1 MALAKKTWKWASI
14 FILSMLL
21 YILNKKTDHGDL
33 MKLFVQTFSLLL
45 FLLAGPIH
53 AQEWPTRPISLIVSY
68 PPGGTADLMAR
79 TIAGP
84 LGKELGTSVV
94 VENKPG
100 ASGQIAASYVA
111 KASADGYTLMLDAS
125 SYSVNPSL
133 FPKLPYDPNRDFK
146 TLGILAQYPNVLLVH
161 PSFPAKSVKDMVTLA
176 KSKPNGIAYASSGN
190 GSAQHLA
197 GALFEVK
204 AGVEMQHIPY
214 KGGGPA
220 LNDVVGGQVPVFF
233 GSVAS
238 TKQYV
243 ESGKLNALA
252 VTGKKRASSMPN
264 VPTMAEAGIAGY
276 EVYEWNGIFAPAATP
291 AAILTKI
298 SDAIAKVMQSPEV
311 KEKVSSLGG
320 EIFQG
325 NADAADKFIKVQMAE
340 WSKLVK
346 SGKITVD

>member
-1 MALAKKTWKWASI
+1 MKFVKMAALFI
-14 FILSMLL
+14 FIAAS
-21 YILNKKTDHGDL
+21 G
-33 MKLFVQTFSLLL
+33 FV
-45 FLLAGPIH
+45 G
-53 AQEWPTRPISLIVSY
+53 AQEWPNRPITLVVSY

-79 TIAGP
+79 TIATP
-84 LGKELGTSVV
+84 LGKLLGTAVV

-111 KASADGYTLMLDAS
+111 KANADGYTLMLDAS

-133 FPKLPYDPNRDFK
+133 FPKLPYDPNKDFK

-161 PSFPAKSVKDMVTLA
+161 PSFPAKSVKDLVALA
-176 KSKPNGIAYASSGN
+176 KAKPNGIAYASSGN

-204 AGVEMQHIPY
+204 ADVQMQHIPY

-243 ESGKLNALA
+243 DTGKLNALA
-252 VTGKKRASSMPN
+252 VTGKKRASSMPS
-264 VPTMAEAGIAGY
+264 VPTMAEAGVPGY

-291 AAILTKI
+291 AVILVKI
-298 SDAIAKVMQSPEV
+298 SDGIAKVMQSTEV
-311 KEKVSSLGG
+311 RDKVLSLGG
-320 EIFQG
+320 EPFQG
-325 NADAADKFIKVQMAE
+325 GPDVADKFIKGQMVE
-340 WSKLVK
+340 WAKLVK
-346 SGKITVD
+346 SGKISVD

>member
-1 MALAKKTWKWASI
+1 
-14 FILSMLL
+14 
-21 YILNKKTDHGDL
+21 
-33 MKLFVQTFSLLL
+33 MKLLLKL
-45 FLLAGPIH
+45 ILLALLTTVSMTQ
-53 AQEWPTRPISLIVSY
+53 AQEWPARPINLIVSY

-79 TIAGP
+79 TIATP
-84 LGKELGTSVV
+84 LGKILGTSIV

-111 KASADGYTLMLDAS
+111 KANPDGYTLMLDAS

-133 FPKLPYDPNRDFK
+133 FPKLPYDPNKDFK
-146 TLGILAQYPNVLLVH
+146 TLGILAQYPNVLLVN
-161 PSFPAKSVKDMVTLA
+161 PSFPAKSVKELVSMA
-176 KSKPNGIAYASSGN
+176 KAKPNSIAYASSGN

-197 GALFEVK
+197 GDLFEIQ

-220 LNDVVGGQVPVFF
+220 LNDVLGGQVPVFF

-243 ESGKLNALA
+243 DTGKLNALA
-252 VTGKKRASSMPN
+252 VTGKKRASSMPT
-264 VPTMAEAGIAGY
+264 VPTMAEAGVAGY

-291 AAILTKI
+291 AAIVLKL
-298 SDAIAKVMQSPEV
+298 SEAITKVMQTPEV
-311 KEKVSSLGG
+311 RDKVISLGG

-325 NADAADKFIKVQMAE
+325 NANEADKFIKAQMVE
-340 WSKLVK
+340 WARLVK
-346 SGKITVD
+346 SGKISVD

>member
-1 MALAKKTWKWASI
+1 MQYVIKAFFMA
-14 FILSMLL
+14 
-21 YILNKKTDHGDL
+21 
-33 MKLFVQTFSLLL
+33 LL
-45 FLLAGPIH
+45 FLTGVVS
-53 AQEWPTRPISLIVSY
+53 AQEWPNRPISLVVSY

-84 LGKELGTSVV
+84 LGKALGTSVV

-100 ASGQIAASYVA
+100 ASGQIAAAYVA
-111 KASADGYTLMLDAS
+111 KANADGYTLMLDAS

-133 FPKLPYDPNRDFK
+133 FPKLPYDPNKDFK
-146 TLGILAQYPNVLLVH
+146 TLGVLAQYPNVLLVN
-161 PSFPAKSVKDMVTLA
+161 PSFPVKSVKELVAIA
-176 KSKPNGIAYASSGN
+176 KAKPNGISYASSGN

-243 ESGKLNALA
+243 ETGKLNALA

-264 VPTMAEAGIAGY
+264 VPTMAEAGVSGY

-291 AAILTKI
+291 AVILVKI
-298 SDAIAKVMQSPEV
+298 ADAITKVMQSSEV
-311 KEKVSSLGG
+311 KDKVLSLGG
-320 EIFQG
+320 EPFLG
-325 NADAADKFIKVQMAE
+325 NADAADKFIKTQMAE
-340 WSKLVK
+340 WSKLIK
-346 SGKITVD
+346 TGKITVD

>member
-1 MALAKKTWKWASI
+1 MKTFLKPLLVALLVTI
-14 FILSMLL
+14 
-21 YILNKKTDHGDL
+21 G
-33 MKLFVQTFSLLL
+33 
-45 FLLAGPIH
+45 LAH
-53 AQEWPTRPISLIVSY
+53 AQEWPSRPINLIVSY

-79 TIAGP
+79 TIATP
-84 LGKELGTSVV
+84 LGKILGTSVV

-100 ASGQIAASYVA
+100 ASGQIAAAYVA
-111 KASADGYTLMLDAS
+111 KANADGYTVMLDAS

-146 TLGILAQYPNVLLVH
+146 TLAVLAQYPNVLLVN
-161 PSFPAKSVKDMVTLA
+161 PSFPAKSVKELVAMA
-176 KSKPNGIAYASSGN
+176 KAKPNSISYASSGN

-220 LNDVVGGQVPVFF
+220 LNDVIGGQVPVFF

-243 ESGKLNALA
+243 DSGKLNALA
-252 VTGKKRASSMPN
+252 VTGKKRASSMPS
-264 VPTMAEAGIAGY
+264 VPTISEAGVPGY

-291 AAILTKI
+291 VVILTKL

-311 KEKVSSLGG
+311 REKVLSLGG
-320 EIFQG
+320 EPFQG
-325 NADAADKFIKVQMAE
+325 NAEAADKFIKAQMIE
-340 WSKLVK
+340 WAKLVK
-346 SGKITVD
+346 TGKIAVD

>member
-1 MALAKKTWKWASI
+1 MRFTFK
-14 FILSMLL
+14 M
-21 YILNKKTDHGDL
+21 
-33 MKLFVQTFSLLL
+33 LFVTLVAIGG
-45 FLLAGPIH
+45 LAN
-53 AQEWPTRPISLIVSY
+53 AQEWPSRPISLIVSY

-79 TIAGP
+79 TVATP
-84 LGKELGTSVV
+84 LGKILGTSVV

-133 FPKLPYDPNRDFK
+133 FPKLPYDPNKDFK
-146 TLGILAQYPNVLLVH
+146 TLAVLAQYPNVLLVN
-161 PSFPAKSVKDMVTLA
+161 PSFPAKSVKELVAIA
-176 KSKPNGIAYASSGN
+176 KAKPNSISYASSGN

-220 LNDVVGGQVPVFF
+220 LNDVIGGQVPVFF

-243 ESGKLNALA
+243 DSGKLNALA

-264 VPTMAEAGIAGY
+264 VPTMAEAGVAGY
-276 EVYEWNGIFAPAATP
+276 EVYEWNGIFAPSGTP
-291 AAILTKI
+291 APILIKL
-298 SDAIAKVMQSPEV
+298 SDAIARVMASPEV
-311 KEKVSSLGG
+311 REKVLSLGG
-320 EIFQG
+320 EPFQG
-325 NADAADKFIKVQMAE
+325 NSEAADKFIKAQMAE
-340 WSKLVK
+340 WAKLVK
-346 SGKITVD
+346 TGKIAVD

>member
-1 MALAKKTWKWASI
+1 
-14 FILSMLL
+14 
-21 YILNKKTDHGDL
+21 
-33 MKLFVQTFSLLL
+33 MKLLLKL
-45 FLLAGPIH
+45 ILLALLTTVSMTQ
-53 AQEWPTRPISLIVSY
+53 AQEWPARPINLIVSY

-79 TIAGP
+79 TIATP
-84 LGKELGTSVV
+84 LGKILGTSIV

-111 KASADGYTLMLDAS
+111 KANPDGYTLMLDAS

-133 FPKLPYDPNRDFK
+133 FPKLPYDPNKEFK
-146 TLGILAQYPNVLLVH
+146 TLGILAQYPNVLLVN
-161 PSFPAKSVKDMVTLA
+161 PSFPAKSVKELVAMA
-176 KSKPNGIAYASSGN
+176 KAKPNSIAYASSGN

-197 GALFEVK
+197 GALFEIQ

-220 LNDVVGGQVPVFF
+220 LNDVLGGQVPVFF

-243 ESGKLNALA
+243 ETGKLNALA
-252 VTGKKRASSMPN
+252 VTGKKRASSMPM
-264 VPTMAEAGIAGY
+264 VPTMAEAGVTGY

-291 AAILTKI
+291 AAILLKL
-298 SDAIAKVMQSPEV
+298 SEAITKVMQTPEV
-311 KEKVSSLGG
+311 RDKVISLGG

-325 NADAADKFIKVQMAE
+325 NANEADKFIKAQMVE
-340 WSKLVK
+340 WARLVK
-346 SGKITVD
+346 SGKISVD

>member
-1 MALAKKTWKWASI
+1 
-14 FILSMLL
+14 
-21 YILNKKTDHGDL
+21 
-33 MKLFVQTFSLLL
+33 MKIIYKSLLL
-45 FLLAGPIH
+45 GLIAIAGIAN

-79 TIAGP
+79 TVATP
-84 LGKELGTSVV
+84 LGKLLGTSVV

-111 KASADGYTLMLDAS
+111 KSNADGYTLMLDAS

-146 TLGILAQYPNVLLVH
+146 TLAVLAQYPNVLLVN
-161 PSFPAKSVKDMVTLA
+161 PNFPAKSVKELVAMA
-176 KSKPNGIAYASSGN
+176 KAKPNSISYASSGN

-220 LNDVVGGQVPVFF
+220 LNDVIGGQVPVFF

-243 ESGKLNALA
+243 DSGKLNALA
-252 VTGKKRASSMPN
+252 VTGKKRASSMPS
-264 VPTMAEAGIAGY
+264 VPTMAEAGVAGY

-291 AAILTKI
+291 APILIKL
-298 SDAIAKVMQSPEV
+298 SDAIAKVMASSEV
-311 KEKVSSLGG
+311 REKVLSLGG
-320 EIFQG
+320 EPFQG
-325 NADAADKFIKVQMAE
+325 NSEAADKFIKAQMAE
-340 WSKLVK
+340 WAKLVK
-346 SGKITVD
+346 SGKIAVD

>member
-1 MALAKKTWKWASI
+1 
-14 FILSMLL
+14 
-21 YILNKKTDHGDL
+21 
-33 MKLFVQTFSLLL
+33 
-45 FLLAGPIH
+45 
-53 AQEWPTRPISLIVSY
+53 
-68 PPGGTADLMAR
+68 
-79 TIAGP
+79 
-84 LGKELGTSVV
+84 
-94 VENKPG
+94 
-100 ASGQIAASYVA
+100 
-111 KASADGYTLMLDAS
+111 MLDAS
-125 SYSVNPSL
+125 SYAVNPSL

-146 TLGILAQYPNVLLVH
+146 TLGILAQYPNVLLVN
-161 PSFPAKSVKDMVTLA
+161 PAFPAKSVKEMVALA
-176 KSKPNGIAYASSGN
+176 KAKPNGIAYASSGN

-197 GALFEVK
+197 GALFEVQ
-204 AGVEMQHIPY
+204 AGVEMQHVPY

-220 LNDVVGGQVPVFF
+220 LNDVLGGQVPVFF

-243 ESGKLNALA
+243 ETGKLNALA

-291 AAILTKI
+291 AVILTKI
-298 SDAIAKVMQSPEV
+298 SEAITKVMQSPEV

-325 NADAADKFIKVQMAE
+325 NADSADKFIKAQMVE

>member
-1 MALAKKTWKWASI
+1 MKFLINTLLAT
-14 FILSMLL
+14 SMLL
-21 YILNKKTDHGDL
+21 VG
-33 MKLFVQTFSLLL
+33 
-45 FLLAGPIH
+45 AAH
-53 AQEWPTRPISLIVSY
+53 AQEWPNRPISLIVSY

-79 TIAGP
+79 TIATP
-84 LGKELGTSVV
+84 LGKFLGTSVV

-100 ASGQIAASYVA
+100 ASGQIAAAYVA
-111 KASADGYTLMLDAS
+111 KANADGYTLMLDAS

-133 FPKLPYDPNRDFK
+133 FPRLPYDPNKDFK
-146 TLGILAQYPNVLLVH
+146 TLAVLAQYPNVLLVN
-161 PSFPAKSVKDMVTLA
+161 PSFPAKSVKDLVAMA
-176 KSKPNGIAYASSGN
+176 KAKPNGISYASSGN

-204 AGVEMQHIPY
+204 TGVEMQHIPY

-220 LNDVVGGQVPVFF
+220 LNDVIGGQVPIFF

-243 ESGKLNALA
+243 DSGKLNALA

-264 VPTMAEAGIAGY
+264 VPTMAEAGVPGY

-291 AAILTKI
+291 ATILTKI

-311 KEKVSSLGG
+311 RDKVLSLGG
-320 EIFQG
+320 EPFQG
-325 NADAADKFIKVQMAE
+325 NADAADKFIKAQMAE
-340 WSKLVK
+340 WAKLIK
-346 SGKITVD
+346 TGKITVD

>member
-1 MALAKKTWKWASI
+1 
-14 FILSMLL
+14 
-21 YILNKKTDHGDL
+21 
-33 MKLFVQTFSLLL
+33 MKLLLKMI
-45 FLLAGPIH
+45 LLALLTTVSMTQ
-53 AQEWPTRPISLIVSY
+53 AQEWPARPIILIVSY

-79 TIAGP
+79 TIATP
-84 LGKELGTSVV
+84 LGKILGTSIV

-111 KASADGYTLMLDAS
+111 KSNPDGYTLMLDAS

-133 FPKLPYDPNRDFK
+133 FPKLPYDPNKEFK
-146 TLGILAQYPNVLLVH
+146 TLGILAQYPNVLLVN
-161 PSFPAKSVKDMVTLA
+161 PSFPAKSVKELVAMA
-176 KSKPNGIAYASSGN
+176 KAKPNSIAYASSGN

-197 GALFEVK
+197 GALFEIQ

-220 LNDVVGGQVPVFF
+220 LNDVLGGQVPVFF

-243 ESGKLNALA
+243 DTGKLNALA
-252 VTGKKRASSMPN
+252 VTGKKRATSMPT
-264 VPTMAEAGIAGY
+264 VPTMAEAGVAGY

-291 AAILTKI
+291 APILLKLSEAIT
-298 SDAIAKVMQSPEV
+298 KVMQTPEV
-311 KEKVSSLGG
+311 KDKVISLGG

-325 NADAADKFIKVQMAE
+325 NANEADKFIKAQIAE
-340 WSKLVK
+340 WARLVK
-346 SGKITVD
+346 SGKISVD

>member
-1 MALAKKTWKWASI
+1 MKFFVKT
-14 FILSMLL
+14 LL
-21 YILNKKTDHGDL
+21 
-33 MKLFVQTFSLLL
+33 VA
-45 FLLAGPIH
+45 LLATTGIVQ
-53 AQEWPTRPISLIVSY
+53 AQEWPNRPISLIVSY

-79 TIAGP
+79 TVATP
-84 LGKELGTSVV
+84 LGKILGTSVV

-100 ASGQIAASYVA
+100 ASGQIAAAYVA
-111 KASADGYTLMLDAS
+111 KANADGYTLMLDAS

-146 TLGILAQYPNVLLVH
+146 TLAVLAQYPNVLLVN
-161 PSFPAKSVKDMVTLA
+161 PSFPAKSVKELVAMA
-176 KSKPNGIAYASSGN
+176 KAKPNSIAYASSGN

-197 GALFEVK
+197 GALFEVQ

-243 ESGKLNALA
+243 DSGKLNALA

-264 VPTMAEAGIAGY
+264 VPTMAEAGVPGY

-291 AAILTKI
+291 SSIVIKL

-311 KEKVSSLGG
+311 RDRVISLGG
-320 EIFQG
+320 EPFQG
-325 NADAADKFIKVQMAE
+325 NAEAADKFVKAQMVE

-346 SGKITVD
+346 SGKISVD

>member
-1 MALAKKTWKWASI
+1 
-14 FILSMLL
+14 MLL
-21 YILNKKTDHGDL
+21 YILNKTSDYGDQ
-33 MKLFVQTFSLLL
+33 MKLLIQIFFLLL
-45 FLLAGPIH
+45 FMASPIH
-53 AQEWPTRPISLIVSY
+53 AQEWPNRPISLIVSY

-100 ASGQIAASYVA
+100 ASGQIAAAYVA

-161 PSFPAKSVKDMVTLA
+161 PSFPAKSVKEMVALA
-176 KSKPNGIAYASSGN
+176 KAKPNGIAYASSGN

-243 ESGKLNALA
+243 ETRKLNALA
-252 VTGKKRASSMPN
+252 VTGKKRASSMPS

-291 AAILTKI
+291 TVILIKI

-325 NADAADKFIKVQMAE
+325 NSDVADKFIKAQMVE

>member
-1 MALAKKTWKWASI
+1 
-14 FILSMLL
+14 
-21 YILNKKTDHGDL
+21 
-33 MKLFVQTFSLLL
+33 MKLLLKL
-45 FLLAGPIH
+45 ILLALLTTVSMTQ
-53 AQEWPTRPISLIVSY
+53 AQEWPARPINLIVSY

-79 TIAGP
+79 TIATP
-84 LGKELGTSVV
+84 LGKILGTSIV

-111 KASADGYTLMLDAS
+111 KANPDGYTLMLDAS

-133 FPKLPYDPNRDFK
+133 FPKLPYDPNKDFK
-146 TLGILAQYPNVLLVH
+146 TLGILAQYPNGLLVN
-161 PSFPAKSVKDMVTLA
+161 PSFPAKSVKELVSMA
-176 KSKPNGIAYASSGN
+176 KAKPNSIAYASSGN

-197 GALFEVK
+197 GALFEIQ

-220 LNDVVGGQVPVFF
+220 LNDVLGGQVPVFF

-243 ESGKLNALA
+243 DTGKLNALA
-252 VTGKKRASSMPN
+252 VTGKKRASSMPT
-264 VPTMAEAGIAGY
+264 VPTMAEAGVAGY

-291 AAILTKI
+291 AAIVLKL
-298 SDAIAKVMQSPEV
+298 SEAITKVMQTPEV
-311 KEKVSSLGG
+311 RDKVISLGG

-325 NADAADKFIKVQMAE
+325 NANEADKFIKAQMVE
-340 WSKLVK
+340 WARLVK
-346 SGKITVD
+346 SGKISVD

>member
-1 MALAKKTWKWASI
+1 MKSFVKT
-14 FILSMLL
+14 LL
-21 YILNKKTDHGDL
+21 
-33 MKLFVQTFSLLL
+33 VA
-45 FLLAGPIH
+45 LLATTGLAH
-53 AQEWPTRPISLIVSY
+53 AQEWPSRPISLIVSY

-79 TIAGP
+79 TVATP
-84 LGKELGTSVV
+84 LGKLLGTSVV

-111 KASADGYTLMLDAS
+111 KANADGYTLMLDAS

-133 FPKLPYDPNRDFK
+133 FPKLPYDPNKDFK
-146 TLGILAQYPNVLLVH
+146 TLAVLAQYPNVLLVN
-161 PSFPAKSVKDMVTLA
+161 PSFPAKSVKELVAMA
-176 KSKPNGIAYASSGN
+176 KAKPNSISYASSGN

-204 AGVEMQHIPY
+204 AGVEMQHVPY

-220 LNDVVGGQVPVFF
+220 LNDVIGGQVPVFF

-243 ESGKLNALA
+243 DSGKLNALA
-252 VTGKKRASSMPN
+252 VTSKKRASSMPS
-264 VPTMAEAGIAGY
+264 VPTMAEAGVSGY

-291 AAILTKI
+291 APILIKL

-311 KEKVSSLGG
+311 REKVLSLGG
-320 EIFQG
+320 EPFQG
-325 NADAADKFIKVQMAE
+325 NSEVADKFIKAQMAE
-340 WSKLVK
+340 WAKLVK
-346 SGKITVD
+346 SGKIAVD

>member
-1 MALAKKTWKWASI
+1 MCS
-14 FILSMLL
+14 S
-21 YILNKKTDHGDL
+21 DL
-33 MKLFVQTFSLLL
+33 
-45 FLLAGPIH
+45 
-53 AQEWPTRPISLIVSY
+53 
-68 PPGGTADLMAR
+68 
-79 TIAGP
+79 
-84 LGKELGTSVV
+84 
-94 VENKPG
+94 
-100 ASGQIAASYVA
+100 
-111 KASADGYTLMLDAS
+111 
-125 SYSVNPSL
+125 SL

-161 PSFPAKSVKDMVTLA
+161 PSFPAKSVKEMVSLA
-176 KSKPNGIAYASSGN
+176 KAKPNSIAYASSGN

-243 ESGKLNALA
+243 ETGKLNALA
-252 VTGKKRASSMPN
+252 VTGKKRASSMPT

-291 AAILTKI
+291 VVILTKI
-298 SDAIAKVMQSPEV
+298 SDAITKVMQSPEV
-311 KEKVSSLGG
+311 KDKVSSLGG
-320 EIFQG
+320 EIFLG
-325 NADAADKFIKVQMAE
+325 NADAADKFIKLQMSE